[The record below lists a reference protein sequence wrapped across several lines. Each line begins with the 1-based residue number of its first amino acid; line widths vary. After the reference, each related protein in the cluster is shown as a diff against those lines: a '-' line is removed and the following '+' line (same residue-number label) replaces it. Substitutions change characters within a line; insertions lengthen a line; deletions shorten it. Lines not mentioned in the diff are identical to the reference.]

1 MSRQSILEM
10 MDIRILKLQSHYRTG
25 ESHMAQEPRENGM
38 SCVWLILHL
47 WPDSGLSRIG
57 KETKS
62 SGMEAILEF

>member
-1 MSRQSILEM
+1 
-10 MDIRILKLQSHYRTG
+10 
-25 ESHMAQEPRENGM
+25 MAQEPRENGM

-62 SGMEAILEF
+62 SGMEAILEFWARLIGCHLFWSAVCKEDVSF